1 MNLLKIT
8 DFSRDIKKAVSDMM
22 KTIRIEEP
30 EFKYLLTTILDTDQ
44 AFIDP
49 TSGNKKVAVNIN
61 ARIQSFE
68 KRPKTV
74 NTSFWYGA

>member
-1 MNLLKIT
+1 
-8 DFSRDIKKAVSDMM
+8 MM

-49 TSGNKKVAVNIN
+49 TSGNKKVVVNIN

-74 NTSFWYGA
+74 ASFTTQAFGMGLMKNQLQPVLSRTL